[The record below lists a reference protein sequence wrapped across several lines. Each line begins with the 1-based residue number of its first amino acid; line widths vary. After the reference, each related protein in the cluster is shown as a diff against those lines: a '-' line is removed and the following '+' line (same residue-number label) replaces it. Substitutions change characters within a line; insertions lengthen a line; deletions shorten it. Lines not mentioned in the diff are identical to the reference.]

1 MKAKFGLAALLVS
14 AMLVSAPLVGC
25 GDMNSPKSTVA
36 SLDKALKAGDK
47 PAARAAFN
55 IKGENGGKAID
66 ALIDVVIASQ
76 KLQKAAEAKFGQ
88 DAKGAFAEV
97 APMADIDKILAESKE
112 NVTENTAT
120 FGDMNLVKVD
130 GKWLITTDGEKE
142 SARAL
147 PILNG
152 MAKAMGE
159 LTSEIDAGKYK
170 KLANA
175 KEALGSKMMDV
186 VVGAMFK

>member
-1 MKAKFGLAALLVS
+1 MTARLGLAALLVS
-14 AMLVSAPLVGC
+14 ATLFSAMLTGC
-25 GDMNSPKSTVA
+25 GDMNSPKATVA
-36 SLDKALKAGDK
+36 SLDKALKTGDK
-47 PAARAAFN
+47 SAARAAFN
-55 IKGENGGKAID
+55 IKGENGSKAID
-66 ALIDVVIASQ
+66 AMLDAVIASQ

-88 DAKGAFAEV
+88 DAKGAFAKD
-97 APMADIDKILAESKE
+97 APMAGIDKMLAESKE

-130 GKWLITTDGEKE
+130 GKWLITTDSETV
-142 SARAL
+142 SAKAL
-147 PILNG
+147 PMLNA

-175 KEALGSKMMDV
+175 QDALRSKMMNAIV
-186 VVGAMFK
+186 SAMFK